1 MVKILLSIILA
12 LGLILDPYA
21 PTVKKFIDCAETYAE
36 VYADGYATAMVEYW
50 FCQANKDNKAP
61 REKGL

>member
-50 FCQANKDNKAP
+50 FC
-61 REKGL
+61 